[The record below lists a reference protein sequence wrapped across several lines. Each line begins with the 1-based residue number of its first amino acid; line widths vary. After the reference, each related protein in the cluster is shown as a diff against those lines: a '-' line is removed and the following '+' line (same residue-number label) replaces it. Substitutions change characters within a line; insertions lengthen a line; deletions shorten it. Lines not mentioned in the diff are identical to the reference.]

1 MTEIMPVPRILILLS
16 YQQGAFGLSLFAFCP
31 EWQRHIPDKRHRLTA
46 MAEISQSDCLSFGI
60 LPAALSLRLV
70 FNWYPNPY
78 LTVDGMKTD
87 HSGYSIRRR
96 IESAKRQK

>member
-46 MAEISQSDCLSFGI
+46 MA
-60 LPAALSLRLV
+60 ALSLRLV

-96 IESAKRQK
+96 IESSKRQK